1 MLADMNR
8 WRHVPTGG
16 TSGQSIIGA
25 FAGSSMATSSGAGG
39 VLGMSS
45 KVEAET
51 HHLLQVESRDYLMM
65 ESLIRRRLNRDSEDN
80 LDNSFEVLYSTLLCC
95 VTN

>member
-1 MLADMNR
+1 MNR

-25 FAGSSMATSSGAGG
+25 FAGSSLATSSGGGGG
-39 VLGMSS
+39 VFAMSS
-45 KVEAET
+45 KVEAEA

-80 LDNSFEVLYSTLLCC
+80 LDNSFEVLFST
-95 VTN
+95 N

>member
-1 MLADMNR
+1 MLADINR

-16 TSGQSIIGA
+16 TSGQSIIG
-25 FAGSSMATSSGAGG
+25 GSSLATSSGGGGGGGGG
-39 VLGMSS
+39 VFAMSS
-45 KVEAET
+45 KVEAEA

-80 LDNSFEVLYSTLLCC
+80 LDNSFEVLFST
-95 VTN
+95 N